1 MLKKQCT
8 KREYDKEISQIVK
21 KAGNVLYE
29 QAEKN
34 MLSYHQFLS
43 YVYYISCTGAVE
55 K

>member
-1 MLKKQCT
+1 MFKKQCT

-34 MLSYHQFLS
+34 MLSYHQFLN
-43 YVYYISCTGAVE
+43 IQL
-55 K
+55 KQIQK